1 MNTFRLNKLKES
13 GQLDKYWLQWK
24 PQARKDCLASQNI
37 DPIKIQ
43 IVVSLFIMLGAFV
56 IISLAIY
63 IIEVLMKKKIVRS
76 NSAMEAKDSFNNVTS
91 MRAFTQN
98 KCTFKENQSNLR
110 FFKESARRSNGRKIK
125 TQQKGQRG
133 KFSKMTEEQRE
144 KRRHGSAL
152 QALKNLEVELFLDLT
167 LRRIPETEL

>member
-1 MNTFRLNKLKES
+1 MYTFRLNKLKES

-24 PQARKDCLASQNI
+24 PQARKDCLVSQSI

-76 NSAMEAKDSFNNVTS
+76 NLAMEAKDSFNNVTS
-91 MRAFTQN
+91 MRAFNQN
-98 KCTFKENQSNLR
+98 KCTFKENQSNLG
-110 FFKESARRSNGRKIK
+110 FFKESSRTRKIK
-125 TQQKGQRG
+125 TEQKGQRG
-133 KFSKMTEEQRE
+133 MFSQMTEEERE
-144 KRRHGSAL
+144 KRTHGSAL
-152 QALKNLEVELFLDLT
+152 QALRNLEVELFLDLT
-167 LRRIPETEL
+167 LRRISETQL

>member
-1 MNTFRLNKLKES
+1 MFVTFIISISRGFGNLSRYSCFHLGSCIQEFWFKFSLNTFRLNKLKES

-43 IVVSLFIMLGAFV
+43 IVVSLFIMLSAFI
-56 IISLAIY
+56 IISVAIY

-98 KCTFKENQSNLR
+98 KCTFKENQSNLV
-110 FFKESARRSNGRKIK
+110 FLKESARRSNGRKIK
-125 TQQKGQRG
+125 C
-133 KFSKMTEEQRE
+133 
-144 KRRHGSAL
+144 KRRSKLGLA
-152 QALKNLEVELFLDLT
+152 
-167 LRRIPETEL
+167 